1 MARLDAAIPTS
12 PLVDAGG
19 NIRPEWRAFFTSLWI
34 RTGGALGQATD
45 TAALEAQLA
54 AEEAARVQADTNLGT
69 ALTQETQARQQG
81 DNNEAQARQS
91 SDDYIIRLLQLETQ
105 ARQVDDTTLVP
116 KSQLCSLWAA
126 CDLSFLP
133 TADPGLGQP
142 WLNGGVVTVGT
153 SPGTISALLLEDAS
167 GDWMLETGG
176 AGNDWQWG

>member
-12 PLVDAGG
+12 PLVDGGG

-34 RTGGALGQATD
+34 RTGGALGQSSD

-54 AEEAARVQADTNLGT
+54 AEETARVQADTNLGT
-69 ALTQETQARQQG
+69 ALVTETQARTQG
-81 DNNEAQARQS
+81 DNNSSSSIAAETRARVAG
-91 SDDYIIRLLQLETQ
+91 DNALAATD
-105 ARQVDDTTLVP
+105 ATLVP

-133 TADPGLGQP
+133 VADPGHGMP

-153 SPGTISALLLEDAS
+153 PPTALVGVGLEDS
-167 GDWMLETGG
+167 TGDWTEEDVTGHWLYG
-176 AGNDWQWG
+176 